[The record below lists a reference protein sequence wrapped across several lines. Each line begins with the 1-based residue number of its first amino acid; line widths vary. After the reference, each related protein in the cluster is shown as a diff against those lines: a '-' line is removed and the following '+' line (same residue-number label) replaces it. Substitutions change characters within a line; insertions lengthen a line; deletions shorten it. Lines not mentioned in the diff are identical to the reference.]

1 MLHCGLMVSH
11 MFKATGLMK
20 IMHKVAKMLLLA
32 ILYLTVVFLRA
43 LALKPGCNTLQ
54 NINKGNSLL
63 DLPGSKNCKGAFQ
76 VSLASGL
83 HFRTSKIPKCT
94 HYWQGVKN
102 GRQNH
107 H

>member
-1 MLHCGLMVSH
+1 

-94 HYWQGVKN
+94 HYWQLRSQKWQAKSPLIRLNVL
-102 GRQNH
+102 
-107 H
+107 